1 MSIESMEY
9 DQNLSQFKEKL
20 LIMASHAESMVTRSV
35 RAHLDRDESAANQA
49 LETDEI
55 IDQLEIQIDRIAL
68 TLLARNTNNF
78 ELRQITCGMK
88 IAQDLERVGDEASTI
103 ARRSILLMNLPS
115 LVTPLDITD
124 ITFLVNSMLKD
135 ALDAFVVGNTV
146 LARGIIPRDKQV
158 DQLNS
163 KYQQQLITLM
173 EADSKNIL
181 RAIHLSVITKS
192 LERIGDHAKN
202 IAEDAVLLHEGKDIR
217 HNAIDQS

>member
-9 DQNLSQFKEKL
+9 AQNLSQFKEKL

-115 LVTPLDITD
+115 LVTPLDITE

-135 ALDAFVVGNTV
+135 ALDAFVVGNTI
-146 LARGIIPRDKQV
+146 LARSIIPRDKQV